1 MNEAPSIAR
10 GQPQKRI
17 AIFLDGTWN
26 SVSSNTNVWRLKSL
40 CAPLASDGWR
50 QITYYDVGVNGFWGG
65 IFGKGVA
72 TNVINAYEWL
82 VDQYEP
88 GDDIFIFGFSRGAFT
103 ARSLA
108 GFVAK
113 CGLLKPGSPL
123 GVGQLFARYKREN
136 DKTIWTLNDEL
147 AKNPTGSTLLEEKW
161 ILKYAQPINVK
172 MVAVWDTVGS
182 LGVPLVRI
190 PGIGRKSFSWHHT
203 GLRTPIQYGYQALA
217 LDEYRKSF
225 APTLW
230 TVRTPKVAPPS
241 PSKERDL
248 SSVEQRWFVGAH
260 ANVGGGYQSDL
271 LAQIP
276 LRWLMKKAST
286 HGLQFRGDV
295 ELDGNATTSVVHNS
309 HKEFMYGA
317 YQLFSWP
324 RRRNVGELPI
334 ERNDGTH
341 STVNETID
349 VSVFDRWRADAK
361 YRPKSLKQWAKRH
374 NADPADYMATVSA
387 ANPKIS
393 ISD

>member
-1 MNEAPSIAR
+1 V
-10 GQPQKRI
+10 K
-17 AIFLDGTWN
+17 
-26 SVSSNTNVWRLKSL
+26 
-40 CAPLASDGWR
+40 
-50 QITYYDVGVNGFWGG
+50 
-65 IFGKGVA
+65 
-72 TNVINAYEWL
+72 
-82 VDQYEP
+82 
-88 GDDIFIFGFSRGAFT
+88 
-103 ARSLA
+103 
-108 GFVAK
+108 
-113 CGLLKPGSPL
+113 
-123 GVGQLFARYKREN
+123 N

-147 AKNPTGSTLLEEKW
+147 AKKSKPVSDPARREVDFSNTPSRSTSRW
-161 ILKYAQPINVK
+161 SPCGIPSDRWAF
-172 MVAVWDTVGS
+172 
-182 LGVPLVRI
+182 PLVRI
-190 PGIGRKSFSWHHT
+190 PRDRAQNHFSWHHT